1 MSEVRVLPTS
11 LVVGGWR
18 GELTISG
25 DVLTVVSEDGSKKVS
40 IDAKELKRG
49 AFNSNNGL
57 WIFHLKNGK
66 KVRLQSAG
74 VLLSADRSDAGRQ
87 ANTDIRALMQKHKVK
102 GIRL

>member
-1 MSEVRVLPTS
+1 MLATS

-25 DVLTVVSEDGSKKVS
+25 DVLTVVSEDGEKSVS

-74 VLLSADRSDAGRQ
+74 VLLSADRTDAGRA
-87 ANTDIRALMQKHKVK
+87 ANSEIRELMRKHNVK